1 MMCCCDKCRFVF
13 ESIRLLDRCPDCGAE
28 SVRQATEEE
37 AAEYA
42 ANREK
47 YGPMLVYGI
56 SNLFPVK
63 EVEMPFI
70 VGAKNGCPVY
80 EMRRTI
86 VPVVSM

>member
-47 YGPMLVYGI
+47 YGTMLVYGI

-80 EMRRTI
+80 EVRRTI